1 MDVWLVSDEG
11 VERRPIEELQVL
23 LQRKDRLVWVDIPEC
38 DEEATQALTEVFGFH
53 PLAIRDCLQR
63 NQVPKIHPYSDH
75 LFVVLH
81 ASERGKGGHVHLLEL
96 DQFIGANY
104 LVTVHGP
111 VNPAA
116 PADAALRETRA
127 VLKRMQAGRG
137 ASSLILRAVLCH
149 RRGRD
154 PPPGGLRGRPCP
166 RGWIVGAAGD
176 ER

>member
-23 LQRKDRLVWVDIPEC
+23 LQRKDGLVWVDIPEC
-38 DEEATQALTEVFGFH
+38 DEEATQALTEVFDFH

-96 DQFIGANY
+96 DQFIG
-104 LVTVHGP
+104 
-111 VNPAA
+111 
-116 PADAALRETRA
+116 
-127 VLKRMQAGRG
+127 
-137 ASSLILRAVLCH
+137 
-149 RRGRD
+149 
-154 PPPGGLRGRPCP
+154 
-166 RGWIVGAAGD
+166 
-176 ER
+176 